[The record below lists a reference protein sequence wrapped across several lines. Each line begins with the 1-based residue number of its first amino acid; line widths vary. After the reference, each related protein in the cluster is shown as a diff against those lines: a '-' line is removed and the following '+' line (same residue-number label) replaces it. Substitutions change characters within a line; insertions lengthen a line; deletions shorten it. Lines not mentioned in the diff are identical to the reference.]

1 MELLRDISAMSE
13 KLNLLLINPF
23 FSEVREFTGF
33 PGNSAIMQKRH
44 GYKEI
49 LRFYNLIQSTVRFP
63 VFEDSIR
70 TVIENRDIAELYEI
84 WTYFRIVELIGEIT
98 GSQPVSADL
107 CDVSDYSVSLKYG
120 ACVIFNYLGQK
131 IAVWYNRSFTCSNG
145 GSYSLPLRPDIVV
158 ETSDGLYV
166 FDAKF
171 RLRAVDWNEETEE
184 WDYTFQND
192 DICKMHTYKD
202 AIRNVKTAVILYPNE
217 DVDKSRMFWDD
228 KEERKGVGA
237 YALLPGQSP
246 EKLKDFIIE
255 TVLGFI

>member
-98 GSQPVSADL
+98 DRNRYLRSLRCVS
-107 CDVSDYSVSLKYG
+107 
-120 ACVIFNYLGQK
+120 
-131 IAVWYNRSFTCSNG
+131 
-145 GSYSLPLRPDIVV
+145 
-158 ETSDGLYV
+158 
-166 FDAKF
+166 
-171 RLRAVDWNEETEE
+171 
-184 WDYTFQND
+184 
-192 DICKMHTYKD
+192 
-202 AIRNVKTAVILYPNE
+202 ILYH
-217 DVDKSRMFWDD
+217 
-228 KEERKGVGA
+228 
-237 YALLPGQSP
+237 
-246 EKLKDFIIE
+246 
-255 TVLGFI
+255 